1 SSTVVLDD
9 YTLLMD
15 YILEQPDEVVAQMD
29 DDSIYIDHNGN
40 ICTGSLEQNRVL
52 QYNNTYSAPSIPGD
66 DQDEVKEPVE
76 QSSINDHEGNDT
88 DNQWPTM
95 SDQPFIKPIDIG
107 KDDDSDFI
115 CVDNTINKTQDGNWE
130 EVNDYSNFNNIQTN
144 LVNTP
149 EADNF
154 QADTQVN
161 TENISVNNLIS
172 QSHELHSAFTDDE
185 VFKVNRIKRW
195 KKERKE
201 HPPAEGN
208 LINENSP
215 IEDVQDFNVN
225 TKSGVTQKLSQY
237 NLKDRFINYILL
249 KFPYVDIERLITLQ
263 QTDPYFQII
272 IEKCNSFS
280 NKTCYKQ
287 GKHGFSFTLR
297 QGILLR
303 TYKSQEGL
311 DRLQICCPKI
321 TLPDTLLTLHRQ
333 PNSIH
338 IGIKKLCDKFEEC
351 FYSPDT
357 RSYAIQVVENCFL
370 CQSNLPIKRRIRGD
384 YLSGLKLTLQGPRY
398 SLVHRCV
405 TDF

>member
-1 SSTVVLDD
+1 L
-9 YTLLMD
+9 
-15 YILEQPDEVVAQMD
+15 
-29 DDSIYIDHNGN
+29 GR
-40 ICTGSLEQNRVL
+40 G
-52 QYNNTYSAPSIPGD
+52 
-66 DQDEVKEPVE
+66 
-76 QSSINDHEGNDT
+76 
-88 DNQWPTM
+88 
-95 SDQPFIKPIDIG
+95 
-107 KDDDSDFI
+107 
-115 CVDNTINKTQDGNWE
+115 
-130 EVNDYSNFNNIQTN
+130 NDYSNFNNIQTN

-154 QADTQVN
+154 QANTPVN
-161 TENISVNNLIS
+161 SENISVNNLTS

-185 VFKVNRIKRW
+185 VFKVNRIK
-195 KKERKE
+195 KQGKERKV

-208 LINENSP
+208 LIDENSP

-357 RSYAIQVVENCFL
+357 KSYAIQVVENCFL

-384 YLSGLKLTLQGPRY
+384 YLSGLKLTLQGPGILWFTDVLQISNTRNAKY
-398 SLVHRCV
+398 HSVLTFADGFTNFLIAVPFTGNMTNQMFMEIFQERVLTYYPSTKFLVSDNAKNISGNV
-405 TDF
+405 VKQS